1 MVVEGAGPGWGGQER
16 ACPTQTRNAFGSSS
30 SAPSPL
36 ASPAAALVELS
47 QAATPTEG
55 DLQMA
60 PRIWDFSILTFAA
73 SIPLSNSFLGV
84 WHDVSL
90 SPGSPD
96 FFPAL
101 LGRRSLPCLRRVLG
115 TTAWLE
121 TTVLLLPLRNGFCRP
136 GEDTRGS
143 SPQCWGP
150 IAGSPPDHDLCQG
163 V

>member
-16 ACPTQTRNAFGSSS
+16 ARPAQTRNAFGSSS

-73 SIPLSNSFLGV
+73 SIPLSHSFFGV

-96 FFPAL
+96 FFPSVAGQEVAPMPEEGAGDHCMAGDHSPATPSEEWL
-101 LGRRSLPCLRRVLG
+101 LQAWRGHQGLFPSVLG
-115 TTAWLE
+115 THCWLP
-121 TTVLLLPLRNGFCRP
+121 TRP
-136 GEDTRGS
+136 
-143 SPQCWGP
+143 
-150 IAGSPPDHDLCQG
+150 
-163 V
+163 